1 MSEDQD
7 DASKTEDPTQKRIK
21 KARDKGQVAQSQEI
35 KHWSMLLGAAFGLLV
50 ISSGI
55 ATGVR
60 ELGVKF
66 IEGSYNIPL
75 GPLEVRNL
83 MADALIELGIIMW
96 PFLATL
102 VVIAIAAN
110 VAQFGLI
117 WAPAKLKPEYKKIDP
132 IKGFKRVFSI
142 KGVIEF
148 AKGLTKITLVSLVG
162 YVLAFP
168 FLGDITLFSLRDLTT
183 VLDRVQ
189 IVAVWFTLGSMGV
202 MTAVAML
209 DFAYQKY
216 THTKQMKMTKHEV
229 KEEHKQSEGDPLIKA
244 RIRKIRTER
253 AQQRMMSA
261 VPEADVVITNPTHYA
276 IALKYKMQDMQA
288 PILVAK
294 GMDSLAFR
302 IREVAEENDV
312 PIVENPPLARALY
325 ASVELDDEI
334 PAEQY
339 MAVAEVIGYVMRMR
353 GELPP
358 LESERGL

>member
-1 MSEDQD
+1 MAEDTD
-7 DASKTEDPTQKRIK
+7 DASKTEDPTPKRQK

-35 KHWSMLLGAAFGLLV
+35 KHWAILLGAAFSLMFL
-50 ISSGI
+50 SPGI
-55 ATGVR
+55 ANGIR
-60 ELGVKF
+60 ELGLKF

-75 GPLEVRNL
+75 GPLEVRKL
-83 MADALIELGIIMW
+83 MANVFIELGIIMW

-102 VVIAIAAN
+102 VLIAIVAN

-117 WAPAKLKPEYKKIDP
+117 WAPSKLKPEFKKLNPAKGVKKILSV
-132 IKGFKRVFSI
+132 KGL
-142 KGVIEF
+142 IEF
-148 AKGLTKITLVSLVG
+148 AKGLTKIALVSVVG
-162 YVLAFP
+162 YILAFP
-168 FLGDITLFSLRDLTT
+168 FLGDVTLFPLRDITA
-183 VLDRVQ
+183 VLDRIQ

-216 THTKQMKMTKHEV
+216 STTKQLKMTKQEV
-229 KEEHKQSEGDPLIKA
+229 KEELKQAEGDPLIKA
-244 RIRKIRTER
+244 RIRKIRVER
-253 AQQRMMSA
+253 AQQRMMAA

-288 PILVAK
+288 PVLVAK

-312 PIVENPPLARALY
+312 PIVENPPLARVLY
-325 ASVELDDEI
+325 ASVELDEEI
-334 PAEQY
+334 PAEHY

-358 LESERGL
+358 QESESGL